1 MNPLIS
7 VIVPIY
13 KVESLLPGCIDSILA
28 QTYENLEVILELYAP
43 LIEKYSYHQ
52 GKYDEDLHQYLLIH
66 IALNI
71 SKFPL

>member
-1 MNPLIS
+1 MTKAEFA
-7 VIVPIY
+7 VILQGAVA
-13 KVESLLPGCIDSILA
+13 GRH
-28 QTYENLEVILELYAP
+28 ENLEVILELYAP

-71 SKFPL
+71 RKFPL